1 MKIDKSDKVV
11 TERLD
16 RVTCFVVKYLCEQGI
31 TISTAESCTGGLLS
45 SAITSVPGSS
55 KIFWLGVCSYSE
67 RAKVEYL
74 GVDGSIIKKYGVYSE
89 QTASAM
95 AQAIKKKSGSF
106 IGVGI
111 TGIAGPL
118 PDEDGKRAG
127 TVYVAVTDGVKE
139 IVKNLALYDGSITP
153 TRENIRKESVTR
165 ALCMVMELVG
175 HDMKEVIGNV
185 YDE

>member
-1 MKIDKSDKVV
+1 MRIDKSDKVV
-11 TERLD
+11 TKRLD
-16 RVTCFVVKYLCEQGI
+16 MVTEFVVKYLCEQGI

-55 KIFWLGVCSYSE
+55 KIFWLGLCSYSE

-74 GVDGSIIKKYGVYSE
+74 GVDAKVISEYGVYSE

-95 AQAIKKKSGSF
+95 AKAIKKKSGSQ

-118 PDEDGKRAG
+118 PDEDGKPAG
-127 TVYVAVTDGVKE
+127 TVFVSVTDGERE
-139 IVKNLALYDGSITP
+139 IVRDLALYDGSIEP
-153 TRENIRKESVTR
+153 TRENIRFEAVSR
-165 ALCMVMELVG
+165 ALRMVAELLG
-175 HDMKEVIGNV
+175 HEITEVI
-185 YDE
+185 